1 MSTSLKMSDDKNQ
14 PSPVLAPPVVIL
26 ICIAGAVAVVIAAAA
41 MYRLCRRANAGAVDD
56 VEGSNWNPNKRNK
69 EQDKYMEEVRWRNN
83 AFAWERAKQ
92 EKRDRNVYRR
102 GWFKEQ
108 LERQRAREQGGWTA
122 VSVNSTDEDGDMQA
136 YDASSLSHMDNGG
149 RADKSCDRVGRSQP
163 KSS

>member
-1 MSTSLKMSDDKNQ
+1 MSTSQKMANDKNV
-14 PSPVLAPPVVIL
+14 PAPVLAPPVVIL

-41 MYRLCRRANAGAVDD
+41 MYRLCGRANIGADED
-56 VEGSNWNPNKRNK
+56 VEGGTWNPNKRNK

-92 EKRDRNVYRR
+92 EKRHRNEYRR

-108 LERQRAREQGGWTA
+108 LERQRAREQGGWAA
-122 VSVNSTDEDGDMQA
+122 VSVNSTDEDGEMQA
-136 YDASSLSHMDNGG
+136 YDASSLSLMDNDG
-149 RADKSCDRVGRSQP
+149 RADKSCDRVRRSQP